1 MEDRIGTGLSETAP
15 GEPKTR
21 AVRING
27 APASGAEALLDYLRI
42 LWLTPAMDGLFSGP
56 ASERRRFLDRLVL
69 TVDAAH
75 GRRARDFERLLT
87 QRNRLLEENATSAWL
102 DALEAELAGH
112 AVAVA
117 LARAETISLLSAA
130 MLRRSSDSSAF
141 PPGQLALV
149 GDFDT

>member
-1 MEDRIGTGLSETAP
+1 M
-15 GEPKTR
+15 
-21 AVRING
+21 RING

-69 TVDAAH
+69 TMDAAH
-75 GRRARDFERLLT
+75 GKRARDFERLLT

-102 DALEAELAGH
+102 DAVEAELAGH

-117 LARAETISLLSAA
+117 LARAETISLLSARNA
-130 MLRRSSDSSAF
+130 PTRARLLAF
-141 PPGQLALV
+141 PPGRIALV
-149 GDFDT
+149 GRLRY